1 MQRRA
6 IRIVT
11 DDEFKVRK
19 TMTKGTSLRRRA
31 LTVRNDEPRCRAP
44 LGGAAGVARFA
55 LDHLDRRSAC
65 GLCGNPYRAG
75 DEARVERRMT
85 RNRTTGNPSS
95 L

>member
-19 TMTKGTSLRRRA
+19 TMTKGTSLRRRT
-31 LTVRNDEPRCRAP
+31 LTVRNDEPRCR
-44 LGGAAGVARFA
+44 
-55 LDHLDRRSAC
+55 
-65 GLCGNPYRAG
+65 CGNPYRAG

-85 RNRTTGNPSS
+85 RNRRTGNPSS